1 MESYSSGLHVNLC
14 NVVNLLE
21 FSLNFIV
28 IRLLFKP
35 FLLEEIF
42 KVVHLL
48 PILKMKMSQKSLTSV
63 WIDSVFDAN
72 CSSRY

>member
-1 MESYSSGLHVNLC
+1 MQSRFGLHVDVC
-14 NVVNLLE
+14 DVVNLLE

-42 KVVHLL
+42 KVVHFVTNFKNEDVSK
-48 PILKMKMSQKSLTSV
+48 ISHQCV
-63 WIDSVFDAN
+63 DRFGF
-72 CSSRY
+72 

>member
-1 MESYSSGLHVNLC
+1 MQFRSGLHVNLC

-42 KVVHLL
+42 KVVYLL
-48 PILKMKMSQKSLTSV
+48 PILKMKKSQKSLTSE